1 MKKLA
6 IFTLLYIGI
15 IVSASAQSLDNI
27 NKNLAPVMELPPL
40 PDKLTFAGE
49 VVPLDNYDVRES
61 LMREMLSVI
70 YMHSNTARMLTLTS
84 RYLPMIEPVLK
95 KNGVP
100 DDMKYLCIAESYLNQ
115 NAVSGAKAGGLW
127 QIMPSTAKEFGLEVG
142 ETVDERFD
150 IEKGTRVAAEYLKK
164 EYEKFG
170 SWSLATAAYNLG
182 SAGVARRKTI
192 QGVDNYFDMF
202 LPEQTLRYVYRIIA
216 FKLIVENPGKYGYI
230 IKQSEMSKPL
240 TDFRMEKISDKEID
254 WSAFARGHGTTYKL
268 IREINPWIR
277 DYTHSNPQGKTYS
290 VKIPNKNFRTLVANN
305 ERK

>member
-170 SWSLATAAYNLG
+170 SWSLAAAAYNLG